1 MRGNRIWHI
10 SPIVLTNSQRVADK
24 KEGVGTYC
32 LIPFSDSR
40 IAFAVDKT
48 IAHTNGYAISHCGL
62 H

>member
-48 IAHTNGYAISHCGL
+48 IAHTRGYV
-62 H
+62 